1 MIAMHCNEEIL
12 RYLDYIKETWHKIV
26 REDIVSMRKV
36 DQATVKALEFTAPG
50 GCKRDAETLWGQFKS
65 GRIFGAFSEP
75 ERESIWKEVLSYS
88 RDRLIPSLFTFFED
102 LKYLQGIADCVKRLL
117 HLSPRDSVFSAFEHS
132 FSDARQVADQHV
144 IQVSESTFAAAP
156 GWSTD
161 RIHLGIRQMWIAAM
175 RDYLEI
181 PAGPKKADSLAKPGC
196 EKANEVALYRFAS
209 LAWRLGFNTNEI
221 RRLTQRSPEREIAR
235 DALLRARK
243 PGQYRYDK
251 ATFEDYVEQMLKMF
265 DSARPV
271 MNESPGTV
279 LVASDSD
286 KPVKRCGVP
295 RKKEHNQAKGRLFL
309 RHLHEDS
316 VESYEEMTSFFV
328 RRSVYFAFFGKPTS
342 ISANVSTM
350 REVPQSQTV
359 TERRE
364 SEARRS
370 AARVEQGQNQAPVA
384 GNNQERSSPLAPPR
398 PEQERSQH
406 RPDTRPIADPSPP
419 NSGELNQIGETRTS
433 LGDSFGRE
441 EIAMEGEAGAD
452 WESDQEM
459 LDGEEPAVLDRTKR
473 ESVRKKLAQKT
484 KRRRKREQNKA
495 IRMSENRSTQQRHD
509 LLLKE
514 STGLMGEEQDSPPD
528 GQTNQDEQT
537 RQKRVTQIN
546 LDEVEET
553 DAQAPIQVQAP
564 TASQI
569 DSLEKIS
576 EMNQFPATQPQDE
589 GQDIVTESVVHEVA
603 TSEIPTLDRE
613 VTAPK
618 TVSLAEAEGRREAQ
632 EQQTAEQTYG
642 EPDERQTMGRTQ
654 DGNEGN
660 EGQHVNQGKQE
671 ATERE
676 RRRHAAWDRIDEA
689 QTTPPREMAQTED
702 SPPRDQVLLDEAEQ
716 GSIDNQMRRDREE
729 SLFSPESMSPMDES
743 TNVETAPQRR
753 IETAPQQEANGS
765 VNSIEG
771 TPPMLIIDQQH
782 ELSPAQQV
790 NAVTEEVER
799 ISTAEMKV
807 SAEREAIPTLPQSEI
822 LGRGQERLEEL
833 GGRVSQDQEH
843 YEDEIGLEQR
853 KRTTPDLDS
862 GPAIEGPIQLQD
874 LNSSPIIRESDR
886 KRVTQINFGRL
897 EELESLE
904 RAHEMLS
911 PGHDR
916 DGVRD
921 GGELIAR
928 EDEIVPDVQEELRGD
943 GQARY
948 EPLSGEGNRAAVE
961 NTERNIDDRL
971 RERENQETAARPRKK
986 AAIKEVERRR
996 QERVRQLKN
1005 EKPELMSEQ
1014 KMTRERARDQQE
1026 RQVKEDE
1033 GMRRKRTTQIDF
1045 GRLGDA
1051 VHGQPKP
1058 KESASRR
1065 SITENETGG
1074 GPAEVVVLDSD
1085 VIATTSQQP
1094 ADPPKLT
1101 MERTGPQKIRIHL
1114 KISDGRLGGEDWKSL
1129 SSHDV
1134 DPSEP
1139 ADFMRFLRKYT
1150 RKDTENPWNV
1160 LAGSHIITPLTKFED
1175 IIKDG
1180 NSTLYIT
1187 REGVIDTHLH
1197 PNSPAGKR
1205 IRS

>member
-1 MIAMHCNEEIL
+1 MIAMHCDEEIL
-12 RYLDYIKETWHKIV
+12 QYLKYIKETWHKIL
-26 REDIVSMRKV
+26 REDTVSIRKV
-36 DQATVKALEFTAPG
+36 DQATVKALELTAPG
-50 GCKRDAETLWGQFKS
+50 ACTRDAETLYGQFKS

-75 ERESIWKEVLSYS
+75 ERESIWKEVLSCS
-88 RDRLIPSLFTFFED
+88 RDRLIPSLFTLFED
-102 LKYLQGIADCVKRLL
+102 LKYLQDLADSVKHLL
-117 HLSPRDSVFSAFEHS
+117 HLSPRDTVFSAFENS
-132 FSDARQVADQHV
+132 FSDARQVADQYV
-144 IQVSESTFAAAP
+144 IQMTESTFAAAP
-156 GWSTD
+156 GSSTD
-161 RIHLGIRQMWIAAM
+161 RIHLGIRQIWIAAM
-175 RDYLEI
+175 RDYLEM
-181 PAGPKKADSLAKPGC
+181 PAGPKKADSLAKPGR
-196 EKANEVALYRFAS
+196 EKANEVVLYRFAS
-209 LAWRLGFNTNEI
+209 LASRLGFNTKEI

-235 DALLRARK
+235 DALLKARK
-243 PGQYRYDK
+243 PDQYRYDK
-251 ATFEDYVEQMLKMF
+251 ATFEGYVEQMLKMF

-271 MNESPGTV
+271 IDEPPGIA
-279 LVASDSD
+279 LVANDSD
-286 KPVKRCGVP
+286 KPVKRCGIP
-295 RKKEHNQAKGRLFL
+295 RKQEHNQAKWQLFL
-309 RHLHEDS
+309 RYLHEDS
-316 VESYEEMTSFFV
+316 VESNQEMTSFFV

-350 REVPQSQTV
+350 HEVPQSQIV

-364 SEARRS
+364 SEARHS

-384 GNNQERSSPLAPPR
+384 GNNQERSSPLVPPR

-406 RPDTRPIADPSPP
+406 HPNTQPIADPSPP
-419 NSGELNQIGETRTS
+419 NSGQLNQIGDTRTS

-441 EIAMEGEAGAD
+441 EIAMEEADAD

-473 ESVRKKLAQKT
+473 ESLRKKLAQKT

-495 IRMSENRSTQQRHD
+495 TRKSENRSTQRRHE
-509 LLLKE
+509 LLLKA
-514 STGLMGEEQDSPPD
+514 STGLMGEEQDSTPD
-528 GQTNQDEQT
+528 RQTNQDEQT

-576 EMNQFPATQPQDE
+576 EMNQFTATQPQGED
-589 GQDIVTESVVHEVA
+589 QDIVTESVVHEVA

-613 VTAPK
+613 V
-618 TVSLAEAEGRREAQ
+618 SLAEAEGRREAQ
-632 EQQTAEQTYG
+632 EQHTAEQTYG
-642 EPDERQTMGRTQ
+642 EPDERQTTERTQ
-654 DGNEGN
+654 DGKDGN
-660 EGQHVNQGKQE
+660 EGQQVNQGKQE

-676 RRRHAAWDRIDEA
+676 RGQHAAWERIDEA
-689 QTTPPREMAQTED
+689 QATPPREIAQTED

-716 GSIDNQMRRDREE
+716 ESIDNQMRRDREE

-765 VNSIEG
+765 VNGIEG
-771 TPPMLIIDQQH
+771 TPPMLIVDQQH

-790 NAVTEEVER
+790 NAATEEVER
-799 ISTAEMKV
+799 ISTAEMKD

-822 LGRGQERLEEL
+822 LGRGQEKLEEL

-843 YEDEIGLEQR
+843 YDEIGLEQR
-853 KRTTPDLDS
+853 KRKTPDLDS
-862 GPAIEGPIQLQD
+862 GPAIEGPSQLQD
-874 LNSSPIIRESDR
+874 LKSPPKIREPDR

-928 EDEIVPDVQEELRGD
+928 EDEILPDVQEELRGD
-943 GQARY
+943 DQARY
-948 EPLSGEGNRAAVE
+948 EPLPGEANRAAVE
-961 NTERNIDDRL
+961 NTERIIDDRL
-971 RERENQETAARPRKK
+971 RERENEETAARARKK

-1058 KESASRR
+1058 KESTCRR
-1065 SITENETGG
+1065 PITKKDTGD

-1085 VIATTSQQP
+1085 VIATTNQQP

-1101 MERTGPQKIRIHL
+1101 TERPGPQKIRIHL

-1160 LAGSHIITPLTKFED
+1160 FAGSHMITPLTKFED

-1187 REGVIDTHLH
+1187 REGIIDTHLH